1 MGQSSWLVAK
11 KKKET
16 KLNMGGDY
24 VTQLVP
30 LPSMW
35 GQKWWPTNL
44 IIKIVLVQ
52 CGDAECTPEAHA
64 FFLLEGGGI

>member
-1 MGQSSWLVAK
+1 
-11 KKKET
+11 
-16 KLNMGGDY
+16 MGGDY

-30 LPSMW
+30 LASMW

-44 IIKIVLVQ
+44 RIKIVLVQ